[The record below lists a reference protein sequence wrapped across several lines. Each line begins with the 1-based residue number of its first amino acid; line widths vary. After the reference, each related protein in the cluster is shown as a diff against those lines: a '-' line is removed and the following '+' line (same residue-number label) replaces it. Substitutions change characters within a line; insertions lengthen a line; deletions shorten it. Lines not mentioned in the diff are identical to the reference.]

1 MSKLA
6 LLKFLFFFMFITF
19 ENLFAQENKVDL
31 DIATSS
37 LENEVNLP
45 ILGDDKANL
54 NNKDIQN
61 ISLFNISDLVTIL
74 LFFLFFLV
82 CMLLCK
88 KMILNHKKI
97 KNDDKS
103 AFIREIAFYAI
114 DNKNSI
120 RIINILGSIYVFLV
134 SGNASV
140 LLREIRQGE
149 ELDNLEFELD
159 RVKSSNVSSFKLI
172 FNKILSKYN
181 KDNSS
186 FNETEYTE
194 LENDIEASLKSKQ
207 DRLKKF

>member
-1 MSKLA
+1 
-6 LLKFLFFFMFITF
+6 
-19 ENLFAQENKVDL
+19 
-31 DIATSS
+31 
-37 LENEVNLP
+37 
-45 ILGDDKANL
+45 
-54 NNKDIQN
+54 
-61 ISLFNISDLVTIL
+61 
-74 LFFLFFLV
+74 
-82 CMLLCK
+82 
-88 KMILNHKKI
+88 MILNHKKV

-103 AFIREIAFYAI
+103 AFIREIAFYEI

-140 LLREIRQGE
+140 LLREIREGE

-159 RVKSSNVSSFKLI
+159 KVKSSNVSSFKLI